1 MSLILTPEQ
10 ELKLQ
15 KNRIVIYDDGIKNIH
30 VSQHVNNDCKMVLYT
45 DSGSILLCGEE
56 PIYGQKY
63 SQTEWRY
70 NFIGGHAHVLF
81 GNIILKS
88 STKFTNIVVT
98 ITVNDMQNNYS
109 ETPYIHTYN
118 FASTT
123 QETIFL
129 YKYIKTLWSSNGYI
143 SISINNS
150 NVELDCSYIQCF
162 NTSK

>member
-1 MSLILTPEQ
+1 MSLIVTPEQ
-10 ELKLQ
+10 ELKLY
-15 KNRIVIYDDGIKNIH
+15 KDRFVIYNDVIKNVGI
-30 VSQHVNNDCKMVLYT
+30 SYHVNNDMKSILYT
-45 DSGSILLCGEE
+45 DPGAILLCNEE

-70 NFIGGHAHVLF
+70 NFIDGHAHVLF

-98 ITVNDMQNNYS
+98 ITINDIQNNYS

-118 FASTT
+118 IGSTT

-129 YKYIKTLWSSNGYI
+129 YKYIRTLWSANGYI